1 MCHACNLHA
10 TYGTADVQV
19 YKLTC
24 VTCCA
29 SRNFTCNSCVGL
41 VRHEEYTARERLL
54 MS

>member
-29 SRNFTCNSCVGL
+29 SRNFTCNSRVGL
-41 VRHEEYTARERLL
+41 VRPEEYTARERLL